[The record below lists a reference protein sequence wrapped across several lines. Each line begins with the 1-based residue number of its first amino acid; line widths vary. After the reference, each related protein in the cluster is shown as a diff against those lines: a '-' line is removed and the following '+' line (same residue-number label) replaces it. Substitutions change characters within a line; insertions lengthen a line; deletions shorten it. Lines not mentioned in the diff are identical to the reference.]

1 VTAPNGPRER
11 DGDGTEKKEGTDEPV
26 GTDETIGEDR
36 SGLRRFRLVRQ
47 LYTRHPPLDAP
58 LDIPWLPGIGSLAHK
73 VLERFPWARPLWNNL
88 RPLDPIRSIKAK
100 FGILVVVSVTF
111 AGSFT
116 AIGVTIGIRAR
127 YVVIVATV
135 LSLIVTQVLAHG
147 MTSPLR
153 RMTAA
158 ARAMAAGD
166 YSRRIR
172 ATTQDEVGELAAAF
186 NQMAADLEAADR
198 HRRELIAN
206 VSHELRTPIS
216 VLRAV
221 LENVVDGVTEPTDA
235 TVTAALTQTERLGRL
250 VEELL
255 DLSRLEAGAIP
266 LDLSQ
271 FEVAPF
277 LERVID
283 EAAGAGRP
291 VRFELAVAPLDLTV
305 RADQARLHQVVANLV
320 DNAAKHSPRD
330 GVVRVSARARW
341 PRDAVG
347 NEAEAAGGS
356 SSGSSSGSGSGSGS
370 GSADSATGRPPGA
383 AGGQSAGGQAGGG
396 IRIEV
401 ADQGPGIPEAERT
414 KVFERF
420 TRASETGHSSGGTGL
435 GLAIARWAVD
445 LHGGRIEVAPS
456 DHGALIRVD
465 LP

>member
-1 VTAPNGPRER
+1 M
-11 DGDGTEKKEGTDEPV
+11 
-26 GTDETIGEDR
+26 
-36 SGLRRFRLVRQ
+36 
-47 LYTRHPPLDAP
+47 
-58 LDIPWLPGIGSLAHK
+58 
-73 VLERFPWARPLWNNL
+73 
-88 RPLDPIRSIKAK
+88 
-100 FGILVVVSVTF
+100 VSVTF

-127 YVVIVATV
+127 FVVLAAVI
-135 LSLIVTQVLAHG
+135 LSMIVTQVLAHG

-153 RMTAA
+153 GMTAA

-166 YSRRIR
+166 YSRRIL

-198 HRRELIAN
+198 QRRELIAN

-221 LENVVDGVTEPTDA
+221 LENVVDGVTEPNDA
-235 TVTAALTQTERLGRL
+235 TVTAALAQTERLGRL

-271 FEVAPF
+271 FAVAPF
-277 LERVID
+277 LAQVIE

-291 VRFELAVAPLDLTV
+291 VRFELAVTPVDLTV

-320 DNAAKHSPRD
+320 DNAAKHSPNG
-330 GVVRVSARARW
+330 GVVRVSASARGVVDGAGAVSTGAGA
-341 PRDAVG
+341 PAGDANSASTSDTTGDLHVG
-347 NEAEAAGGS
+347 GF
-356 SSGSSSGSGSGSGS
+356 
-370 GSADSATGRPPGA
+370 
-383 AGGQSAGGQAGGG
+383 
-396 IRIEV
+396 RIEV
-401 ADQGPGIPEAERT
+401 ADQGPGIPESERT

-420 TRASETGHSSGGTGL
+420 TRASEPGLSTNGGTGL

-456 DHGALIRVD
+456 ERGALIRVD